1 MPRMPRRRSVL
12 SWIFLASI
20 LFGIVWFGAQA
31 VIGLSEADPTKLR
44 INRIPLGASMIVIIE
59 ALLAFLWFRGGE
71 LTGLVRLFAGL
82 MGLVQGLQVLVGG
95 IASLTE
101 GLPFPTANHWAMGG
115 LVICNFLYAL
125 FGDGRR
131 AAPDAAAD
139 AVVGKGGR

>member
-1 MPRMPRRRSVL
+1 MPRFRTFVSRL
-12 SWIFLASI
+12 FLASV

-31 VIGLSEADPTKLR
+31 WIGLSEADPTKLR

-59 ALLAFLWFRGGE
+59 GLLAVLWFRGGE

-82 MGLVQGLQVLVGG
+82 MGIVQGLQVLVGA
-95 IASLTE
+95 IASLTD

-125 FGDGRR
+125 FGEARR
-131 AAPDAAAD
+131 RPVDAPGAAPRP
-139 AVVGKGGR
+139 GEGGA